1 MTKGDL
7 IVERGA
13 AFLEE
18 LSRKVAADGGFAAR
32 FAEPLAED
40 AAFLR
45 KLKPSL
51 VAARLRGE
59 APANGRDGSVPA
71 APPSPAPASA
81 APEEASPTPEASPS
95 AFSSSQAEPKPK
107 PKPDKGGPNPFLV
120 AGAAFAAGVLLAK
133 LIDWRGHA
141 HPRD

>member
-13 AFLEE
+13 ALLEE
-18 LSRKVAADGGFAAR
+18 LSRKVAAEGGLAAR
-32 FAEPLAED
+32 LAEPLAED
-40 AAFLR
+40 AVFLR

-59 APANGRDGSVPA
+59 APTNGRVTSTPA
-71 APPSPAPASA
+71 APPGPQLP
-81 APEEASPTPEASPS
+81 PR
-95 AFSSSQAEPKPK
+95 PKPAR
-107 PKPDKGGPNPFLV
+107 GGTNPFLI
-120 AGAAFAAGVLLAK
+120 AGATFAAGVFVAK

>member
-13 AFLEE
+13 NLLEE
-18 LSRKVAADGGFAAR
+18 LSRKMAAEGGFAAKL
-32 FAEPLAED
+32 AEPLAED
-40 AAFLR
+40 AVFLR

-59 APANGRDGSVPA
+59 APTNGPVMPAQTPA
-71 APPSPAPASA
+71 APPGPQLP
-81 APEEASPTPEASPS
+81 PR
-95 AFSSSQAEPKPK
+95 PKFTK
-107 PKPDKGGPNPFLV
+107 AKGGPNPFLI
-120 AGAAFAAGVLLAK
+120 AGAAFAVGVLVAK
-133 LIDWRGHA
+133 VIDWRGHA